1 MRRIGRRPFLLSS
14 LVLAACGGSIAAA
27 PDASTGDAAPPPP
40 PPPSP
45 SPSFPPPNGF
55 DAAPPPP
62 PQDCGDRNPAAGLAA
77 LTGLAQA
84 APTLP
89 RLYSFTTKAQ
99 ADGLRRGDPLF
110 SKTTTDS
117 GHRGYLFNVLEAR
130 AKTGDE
136 VARLLAGPRFEAGRF
151 AWPFLAGTRV
161 SPEPYGDEILA
172 FTFKPGALFVTV
184 SSQQRAYA
192 FYDARGARVPDA
204 TALAGPERLAAF
216 LFLHDMN
223 TVSDTLGSPP
233 RCRLGTFDGSL
244 VYREF
249 YLGNLAMIEEWSLGT
264 QAIVDRLTAEIA
276 DLRSLARDLDCTNG
290 RIGPNCDGVLRRWYA
305 VGPNRSDQLLAS
317 MAFASPFGWN
327 GWLPVDLTRLAD
339 DLDKLRFTP
348 SPLVVTP

>member
-27 PDASTGDAAPPPP
+27 PDASTGDAAPPTPP
-40 PPPSP
+40 PPTP

-62 PQDCGDRNPAAGLAA
+62 PQECADRNPAAGLAA
-77 LTGLAQA
+77 LTGFGQA
-84 APTLP
+84 TPTLP

-136 VARLLAGPRFEAGRF
+136 VASLLAGPRFEAGRF

-161 SPEPYGDEILA
+161 SPERYGDEILA
-172 FTFKPGALFVTV
+172 FTFKPDALFVTV
-184 SSQQRAYA
+184 SAKRADYR
-192 FYDARGARVPDA
+192 FYDARGASVPYA
-204 TALAGPERLAAF
+204 TGLAAPDRLAAF
-216 LFLHDMN
+216 LFLNDQMA
-223 TVSDTLGSPP
+223 VVDTFGNPV
-233 RCRLGTFDGSL
+233 RCGGTIDVGL

-249 YLGNLAMIEEWSLGT
+249 YLGNLGMIAEWSLGT
-264 QAIVDRLTAEIA
+264 QAIVDRVTAEVS
-276 DLRSLARDLDCTNG
+276 DLRSLARDLDCSGGALGPSCDAVLQKWT
-290 RIGPNCDGVLRRWYA
+290 RIGSTRADK
-305 VGPNRSDQLLAS
+305 LLAS
-317 MAFASPFGWN
+317 MAFATPFGRS
-327 GWLPVDLTRLAD
+327 GLLPPDLTRLAD

-348 SPLVVTP
+348 SPFVVTP